1 MALLSQLFH
10 WVATD
15 RRAWWALLLVNFFGS
30 LYGFWWYRA
39 QLIATPLWQW
49 LIVPDSPG
57 STFLLCIWL
66 ALILAGVSWRRP
78 AMQWLGAIAFV
89 SNMKY
94 GLWTAIVL
102 PQAGLKFGW
111 EFDFIHLSFSHAAMW
126 VQAMIFARHFRPAPG
141 PAFGALGFMWF
152 QDGVDYFLLMTHP
165 TLPYK
170 SEFLFARTVAIAL
183 STIWGLFLVW
193 QSLFDR
199 ANDEAYTVNRVPR

>member
-1 MALLSQLFH
+1 MAFLSQLAH

-15 RRAWWALLLVNFFGS
+15 RRAWWALLAVNFFGS

-39 QLIATPLWQW
+39 QLLATPLWQW

-66 ALILAGVSWRRP
+66 GLMLAGYHWRRP

-102 PQAGLKFGW
+102 PQAGMKFGW
-111 EFDFIHLSFSHAAMW
+111 EFDFIHLSLSHAGMW
-126 VQAMIFARHFRPAPG
+126 LQAIIFARYYRPAPW
-141 PAFGALGFMWF
+141 PAIGALGFMWF
-152 QDGVDYFLLMTHP
+152 QDWVDYSLLMTHP
-165 TLPYK
+165 TLPYQ
-170 SEFLFARTVAIAL
+170 SELLFARGVAVAL
-183 STIWGLFLVW
+183 STTWGLFLVW

-199 ANDEAYTVNRVPR
+199 PKDGAYTVR